1 MLRGANWKWNR
12 GVSCLGLR
20 SSLRA
25 QGNHLGVLATLMCKV
40 VRPVRRPRLGRTL
53 KLHLE
58 ECYVLLVRPVEW
70 FPGWEWP
77 PVRGPGSWEAQT
89 MAEEGA
95 VVWGRQRRPCL
106 CVWLVKGSQIW
117 VG

>member
-1 MLRGANWKWNR
+1 MEPGA
-12 GVSCLGLR
+12 SCRCLR

-25 QGNHLGVLATLMCKV
+25 PGDHLGGSPSNSQVQ
-40 VRPVRRPRLGRTL
+40 GRAPCMQAQTEEEDAL

-58 ECYVLLVRPVEW
+58 KCLRSAQEACGMGSWVGGP
-70 FPGWEWP
+70 PG
-77 PVRGPGSWEAQT
+77 RGPGSWEVQS

-106 CVWLVKGSQIW
+106 CVWLVRESPIW